1 MARID
6 WVKQRL
12 DNWALWKER
21 EARGGMGFYRTTSFL
36 RLAVDR
42 SHHDALLSSVDDVE
56 AQETDR
62 AVSSLLAGHPQVHR
76 TIVLIY
82 VEDKGI
88 RTTALMLG
96 RAESTV
102 KANLERG
109 DHLLAAWRRERADE
123 KEQRRKSAG
132 SFTP

>member
-12 DNWALWKER
+12 ENWALWKER
-21 EARGGMGFYRTTSFL
+21 ESRGGMGFYSMSSFL
-36 RLAVDR
+36 RVAVDR
-42 SHHDALLSSVDDVE
+42 SHHDALLSTVDDIE
-56 AQETDR
+56 AQETDK
-62 AVSSLLAGHPQVHR
+62 AVSSLLASHQQVHR

-82 VEDKGI
+82 LEDTGI
-88 RTTALMLG
+88 RRAALLLG

-102 KANLERG
+102 KANLEKG
-109 DHLLAAWRRERADE
+109 DHLLAAWLRERAAE
-123 KEQRRKSAG
+123 KERRQSAG